1 MEKLFLSVLNM
12 SLTASFVIAA
22 IMLARLLLKKAPK
35 IISYALWAVAGFRL
49 VFPFTLEGIFSLLP
63 FKSAPIPADI
73 AMQAVPRIDSGI
85 TVVDNAVSSMLPAA
99 APVASVNPLQIW
111 LAAGA
116 YIWLIGMAVML
127 VYSIVSIFLLKKQLH
142 GATLV
147 EGNLFE
153 AGNLK
158 TPFVIGLISP
168 RIYIP
173 AGLTGEERRYI
184 ILHEQTHIRRHDH
197 AVKMF
202 AYFVLCLHW
211 FNPFAWVAFLFLG
224 ADMEMS
230 CDERVLKEM
239 GDGTKKAYSMSLLS
253 MATERRILGGSPLA
267 FGEGGM
273 KERIKNVLDFKKPSR
288 IIIIAAVVLAV
299 GLTVGLAVNRADKSA
314 RNSAEMPEVTATQ
327 VTLYRYSGDAANPL
341 GAPLLQNGPESEVQI
356 PDAVAIQI
364 HYPKGTM
371 KLSLYCQPVAG
382 NPILLRSGDF
392 TVENVREGMTPDIRN
407 PDIFVWKVTDKFPN
421 GFDGT
426 IWAEAESASDNMF
439 PDGVKPNSEI
449 IKAVYTTDV
458 QPWAGIP
465 QKTDWP
471 TRDMT
476 FAEITFGSGRDWI
489 VYRMGREPDSEKDN
503 TGGSSVMTYHQ
514 PPVKKNGAD
523 LPGTAV
529 DVTFYLDST
538 TGYIASSSTAAAN
551 GVYRIDVYGDCEMTG
566 RESSDGT
573 LAGVL
578 SQYGGPND
586 VASDGDVYTLWY
598 YSPEDSHKHMWFEV
612 KDGELTKR
620 MGIVSLDGQSAS
632 EPNVPTIIENVN
644 SQLDRDV
651 EFTNGWRSPLVD
663 ADENG
668 GKYIIVQVGSLK
680 SDPEQGV
687 AVVCHQS
694 KDSEQ
699 YVIDDKFLTPNKH
712 GAIIIES
719 LGAKDFNMS
728 VVAADG
734 YKWIFDIYNGFQA
747 GAGTEPDNQS
757 VSTAAISNLDWAWPV
772 EGYDTLS
779 SSFGMRIHP
788 VTKTYTF
795 CDHIEIAAPKGASVS
810 AALAGT
816 VSEADYDDEQGNYI
830 VITHDNGLETIYRH
844 LSEQKVSKGD
854 VVAAGDTIGAVGAT
868 GKATGAFLAFCVYK
882 DGNAVN
888 PMDYLK

>member
-1 MEKLFLSVLNM
+1 MDKIFLSVLNM

-63 FKSAPIPADI
+63 FKSTPIPADI
-73 AMQAVPRIDSGI
+73 AMQAVPRINSGI
-85 TVVDNAVSSMLPAA
+85 TIVDNAVSSMLPAA

-127 VYSIVSIFLLKKQLH
+127 VYSIVSIVLLKKQLR

-147 EGNLFE
+147 EGNLYE

-158 TPFVIGLISP
+158 TPFVIGLFRP

-211 FNPFAWVAFLFLG
+211 FNPFAWVAFLFMG

-273 KERIKNVLDFKKPSR
+273 KERIKNVLNFRKPSR
-288 IIIIAAVVLAV
+288 IIIIAATLLAV
-299 GLTVGLAVNRADKSA
+299 GLTVGFAVNRNDNADNKSA
-314 RNSAEMPEVTATQ
+314 VVPEVTATQ
-327 VTLYRYSGDAANPL
+327 VTLYRYSGVAANPL

-356 PDAVAIQI
+356 PDTVAIQV

-371 KLSLYCQPVAG
+371 KLSLYCQPVTG

-426 IWAEAESASDNMF
+426 IWAEAESASDDMF
-439 PDGVKPNSEI
+439 PDGVKPKSEI
-449 IKAVYTTDV
+449 IKAVYMTDM
-458 QPWAGIP
+458 QPWAGVP

-476 FAEITFGSGRDWI
+476 FDRITFGSDRDLI
-489 VYRMGREPDSEKDN
+489 VYRFGREPDSENALAD
-503 TGGSSVMTYHQ
+503 GSKILTYHE
-514 PPVKKNGAD
+514 PPVKRNGEEM
-523 LPGTAV
+523 PGTET
-529 DVTFYLDST
+529 DVTFYLNE
-538 TGYIASSSTAAAN
+538 TG
-551 GVYRIDVYGDCEMTG
+551 GVYRIDVYGSCEMTG

-578 SQYGGPND
+578 AQYGGPND
-586 VASDGDVYTLWY
+586 VQSDGDVYTLWY
-598 YSPEDSHKHMWFEV
+598 YSPEDSNKRMWFEV

-620 MGIVSLDGQSAS
+620 MGIVSLDGQPAP
-632 EPNVPTIIENVN
+632 EPSVPTIFEDVN
-644 SQLDRDV
+644 NQLDRDV
-651 EFTNGWRSPLVD
+651 EFTNGWRSPLVEPD
-663 ADENG
+663 VNG

-687 AVVCHQS
+687 AVVCHQN
-694 KDSEQ
+694 KDSTQ
-699 YVIDDKFLTPNKH
+699 YVIDDTFLTSTKH
-712 GAIIIES
+712 GAIKIES
-719 LGAKDFNMS
+719 LGAKGFNMS
-728 VVAADG
+728 VVADDG
-734 YKWIFDIYNGFQA
+734 YKWIFNVYNGFMPSGDQIA
-747 GAGTEPDNQS
+747 EGKIYADLTQDGELQVKGKELYNYQLFTNSEKIS
-757 VSTAAISNLDWAWPV
+757 VSIPNGEYTGEFVLYNAENNTSIQQFELN
-772 EGYDTLS
+772 GTN
-779 SSFGMRIHP
+779 R
-788 VTKTYTF
+788 TKTFENLTSATNYY
-795 CDHIEIAAPKGASVS
+795 ILASGIDDV
-810 AALAGT
+810 AVT
-816 VSEADYDDEQGNYI
+816 VSD
-830 VITHDNGLETIYRH
+830 
-844 LSEQKVSKGD
+844 
-854 VVAAGDTIGAVGAT
+854 
-868 GKATGAFLAFCVYK
+868 
-882 DGNAVN
+882 
-888 PMDYLK
+888 